1 MIRQGLYINAGI
13 SSGLTITVGYTAE
26 DGSGDTGQNTFVLHI
41 SRDPEEKKAAEKE
54 AEDGDSGSGGGT
66 ATAYVRVDGSPIV
79 YQIFSG
85 EYWQL
90 MGASYDDLR
99 HLEVLWADFGDV
111 RQIDISLEGTDYAIT
126 SEKDGDG
133 RTYFY
138 QGEELKIDDFQAALE
153 ALSADRFT
161 DERPTQKE
169 EISLTVYL
177 DNENDPE
184 VSIQLYR
191 YDGTHCLAVVDG
203 TPVSLIGR
211 GDVVNLIEAVHAI
224 VLR

>member
-1 MIRQGLYINAGI
+1 M
-13 SSGLTITVGYTAE
+13 GYTAE
-26 DGSGDTGQNTFVLHI
+26 
-41 SRDPEEKKAAEKE
+41 
-54 AEDGDSGSGGGT
+54 
-66 ATAYVRVDGSPIV
+66 
-79 YQIFSG
+79 
-85 EYWQL
+85 
-90 MGASYDDLR
+90 
-99 HLEVLWADFGDV
+99 
-111 RQIDISLEGTDYAIT
+111 
-126 SEKDGDG
+126 DGDG

-138 QGEELKIDDFQAALE
+138 QGEELKIDDFQAAFE

-191 YDGTHCLAVVDG
+191 YDGTHCLAVVDE